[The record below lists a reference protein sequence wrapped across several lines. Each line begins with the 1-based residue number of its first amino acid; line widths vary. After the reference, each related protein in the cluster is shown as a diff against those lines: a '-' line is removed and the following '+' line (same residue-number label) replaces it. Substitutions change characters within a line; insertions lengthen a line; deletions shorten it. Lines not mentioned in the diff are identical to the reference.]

1 MQYFIGFIIGLVLGL
16 GLFYLVS
23 RLQRK
28 ESAGAF
34 AALSREALQ
43 KNSQDFLTLA
53 GQHLA
58 GQEQKAAS
66 ELETKKQLIDQTLQS
81 IKSDLGK
88 VEKLVSEAETAR
100 VKSTSEI
107 STALKTAALQT
118 EKLQETTGKLQA
130 ALANTKIRG
139 QWGERMAEDVLRFM
153 GFAEGINYYK
163 QKTQETVSTRPDYV
177 FILPQDLKLNM
188 DVKFPLD
195 SYLKYM
201 NEDNETLKNGHKQQF
216 LRDTRQRIKEV
227 TTREYINPAEN
238 TLDYVLVF
246 VPSEQVFCFIQEND
260 KDIIEEA
267 IKSRVVL
274 CSPLTLFAILSVI
287 RRQVDNFRLQETT
300 SQILS
305 LLGTFDKQWMEY
317 KKCTETVGDKLQ
329 DALKEYEKLT
339 TTRTRMLER
348 PLKSIAE
355 LRSEQGLPEAAL
367 PEPEDKNK
375 LQS

>member
-1 MQYFIGFIIGLVLGL
+1 M
-16 GLFYLVS
+16 
-23 RLQRK
+23 
-28 ESAGAF
+28 
-34 AALSREALQ
+34 
-43 KNSQDFLTLA
+43 
-53 GQHLA
+53 
-58 GQEQKAAS
+58 
-66 ELETKKQLIDQTLQS
+66 
-81 IKSDLGK
+81 
-88 VEKLVSEAETAR
+88 
-100 VKSTSEI
+100 
-107 STALKTAALQT
+107 
-118 EKLQETTGKLQA
+118 
-130 ALANTKIRG
+130 
-139 QWGERMAEDVLRFM
+139 
-153 GFAEGINYYK
+153 
-163 QKTQETVSTRPDYV
+163 
-177 FILPQDLKLNM
+177 PQDLKLNM